1 MWVPLVRKDII
12 TWWHPRGLLS
22 PSIFLGV
29 THAEWIE
36 NSGVFI
42 LFTSCPAFHCGT
54 NEFIPGLSS
63 DLFWLVGHLSLLSLL
78 PSSYGLSLIINFIF
92 IHSSIHPWNLS
103 RVNKEPPTKTS
114 LECSKGLS
122 WCIIPYYSSFHF
134 SWRLLFFGYCSFI
147 SWRHSASPLESLSFF
162 LRGS

>member
-42 LFTSCPAFHCGT
+42 LFISCPAFHCGT
-54 NEFIPGLSS
+54 NGFVPGLCS
-63 DLFWLVGHLSLLSLL
+63 DLSWSVGHLSTALFLPPLSYDL
-78 PSSYGLSLIINFIF
+78 SSIYFIY
-92 IHSSIHPWNLS
+92 SSIHPWNFS
-103 RVNKEPPTKTS
+103 RVNKEPPTKAGPEDFRKLKGVALVHIFIAHFLFLSSS
-114 LECSKGLS
+114 LLCCWLYQLYSRFDHLS
-122 WCIIPYYSSFHF
+122 IWHDS
-134 SWRLLFFGYCSFI
+134 
-147 SWRHSASPLESLSFF
+147 
-162 LRGS
+162 

>member
-1 MWVPLVRKDII
+1 MWVPLVRKDKI

-42 LFTSCPAFHCGT
+42 LFTLRSAFHCGT
-54 NEFIPGLSS
+54 NGFVPGLCS
-63 DLFWLVGHLSLLSLL
+63 DFSWSVGHLSTAPSLL
-78 PSSYGLSLIINFIF
+78 PLSYDLSSIYFIY
-92 IHSSIHPWNLS
+92 SSIHPWNFS

-114 LECSKGLS
+114 LERSKGLS

>member
-54 NEFIPGLSS
+54 NGFVPGLGS
-63 DLFWLVGHLSLLSLL
+63 DLSWSVGHLSTALSLL
-78 PSSYGLSLIINFIF
+78 PLSYDFIINLFHLF
-92 IHSSIHPWNLS
+92 IHSSLKLS

-114 LECSKGLS
+114 LERSKGLS
-122 WCIIPYYSSFHF
+122 WCIIPYYSSLHF
-134 SWRLLFFGYCSFI
+134 SWRLLLFRYCSFI
-147 SWRHSASPLESLSFF
+147 SRRHSASPLESLSFL